1 MRRQGMLCS
10 LRLYAGKCSVM
21 RTLTH
26 IIAFIAILLIAGQSS
41 HAQTLEKLQSVPD
54 AVSTKPAPSPAAP
67 PKIVFP
73 TIPILDEQDIPSE
86 DHPSPPPQ
94 PYKPKFISELSEET
108 WLVIESPEPLLVT
121 SSPLGHV
128 TIQPEVGPVR
138 VRGKFA
144 DGTGKV
150 ETRVFK
156 SANLY
161 FINAVLPGKV
171 EILIYHSQLTEE
183 KDIPRYTLNVM
194 GVTPNPPPK
203 PDPPK
208 PEPDPMPDPA
218 SDHLMI
224 EIVEDPLNRNP
235 DTAIVLSAIAEWNA
249 LKDKGHDWRI
259 YSIRTSE
266 PLGKEAIE
274 SAKDVPQPAMVIR
287 DKSTRKVLRV
297 IPLPLTMADVKRVLS
312 ELTGNL
318 P

>member
-1 MRRQGMLCS
+1 
-10 LRLYAGKCSVM
+10 M
-21 RTLTH
+21 RTLIN
-26 IIAFIAILLIAGQSS
+26 IIISLIAVLSISGQVS
-41 HAQTLEKLQSVPD
+41 HAQTLEKLQPIPD
-54 AVSTKPAPSPAAP
+54 AVSTKSAPLPAAP

-73 TIPILDEQDIPSE
+73 TIPVLDQDQVPDE
-86 DHPSPPPQ
+86 EFLPSPPMPKPPQ
-94 PYKPKFISELSEET
+94 KPKFISELSEET
-108 WLVIESPEPLLVT
+108 WLVIESPDPLLVT

-128 TIQPEVGPVR
+128 AIQPEIGPVR

-161 FINAVLPGKV
+161 FINAVSPGKV
-171 EILIYHSQLTEE
+171 EILIYHSQLAEE

-194 GVTPNPPPK
+194 GVTPNPPPGPGPK
-203 PDPPK
+203 PK
-208 PEPDPMPDPA
+208 PEPGPDPIPDPA

-224 EIVEDPLNRNP
+224 EIVEDPLNRKP

-259 YSIRTSE
+259 YSPRTSE
-266 PLGKEAIE
+266 PFGKEAIA

>member
-1 MRRQGMLCS
+1 
-10 LRLYAGKCSVM
+10 M

-26 IIAFIAILLIAGQSS
+26 IIISFIAVFLIAAQPSN
-41 HAQTLEKLQSVPD
+41 AQTLEKLQPVPD
-54 AVSTKPAPSPAAP
+54 TVSTKPAPPPAAP

-73 TIPILDEQDIPSE
+73 TIPILDEQDIPPE

-128 TIQPEVGPVR
+128 AIQPEEGPVR

-161 FINAVLPGKV
+161 FINAVSPGKV

-194 GVTPNPPPK
+194 GVTPNPPPG
-203 PDPPK
+203 PGPK
-208 PEPDPMPDPA
+208 PEPGPKPDPDPIPTPPTA
-218 SDHLMI
+218 EKI
-224 EIVEDPLNRNP
+224 EVFIVDDIQNTKP
-235 DTAIVLSAIAEWNA
+235 DTAIVLNQLSGWNE

-259 YSIRTSE
+259 YSKNDTTTA
-266 PLGKEAIE
+266 GKLAIE
-274 SAKDVPQPAMVIR
+274 QAKGTPYPAMVVRDRATAKVIR
-287 DKSTRKVLRV
+287 TL
-297 IPLPLTMADVKRVLS
+297 PLPTTFDSFKRVLS
-312 ELTGNL
+312 ELTGGL
-318 P
+318 

>member
-1 MRRQGMLCS
+1 
-10 LRLYAGKCSVM
+10 M

-41 HAQTLEKLQSVPD
+41 HAQTLEKLQPVPD
-54 AVSTKPAPSPAAP
+54 AVSTKPAPSPPTP
-67 PKIVFP
+67 PKIIFP
-73 TIPILDEQDIPSE
+73 TIPILDQDQVPDE
-86 DHPSPPPQ
+86 EFLPSPPEPKPPQ
-94 PYKPKFISELSEET
+94 KPKFISELSEET

-128 TIQPEVGPVR
+128 AIQPEVGPVR

-161 FINAVLPGKV
+161 FINAVSPGKV
-171 EILIYHSQLTEE
+171 EILIYHAQLTEE

-194 GVTPNPPPK
+194 GVTPNPPPG
-203 PDPPK
+203 PGPK
-208 PEPDPMPDPA
+208 PEPGPKPDPDPMPDPA

-224 EIVEDPLNRNP
+224 EIVEDPLNRKP

-259 YSIRTSE
+259 YSPRTSE
-266 PLGKEAIE
+266 PLGKEAIA
-274 SAKDVPQPAMVIR
+274 SAKDVPQPAMIIR
-287 DKSTRKVLRV
+287 DKSTRKVLRA